1 MADQELVAAVSKRRL
16 QQAQATEAKVILSAC
31 QQCKRTLTASTRR
44 EKVRM
49 RVLDLVELVDR
60 VLEE

>member
-1 MADQELVAAVSKRRL
+1 
-16 QQAQATEAKVILSAC
+16 VILSAC

-49 RVLDLVELVDR
+49 RVWDLVELVDQ

>member
-1 MADQELVAAVSKRRL
+1 MADQDLVAAVSKRRL
-16 QQAQATEAKVILSAC
+16 EQAQATEAQVILSAC

-49 RVLDLVELVDR
+49 RVLDLVELVDQ